1 MIEKCLNLER
11 GGKGML
17 AKRVFDVV
25 FSLAALI
32 ALSPVFLIIAA
43 LIKLDSKGP
52 VIFKQRRTGL
62 NGGQFK
68 IYKFRSMELHDEE
81 AGRVTQA
88 RKKDPRITTVGR
100 FIRKTSLDEL
110 PQFINVIKGDM
121 SIVGPRPHA
130 FEHDEIY
137 KNEVNFYMQRY
148 QVKPG
153 ITGLAQISGFRGET
167 DSLDKMIK
175 RVSVD
180 IEYIESRSFIGDLV
194 IVLKTPFSLFTE
206 NAY

>member
-1 MIEKCLNLER
+1 
-11 GGKGML
+11 
-17 AKRVFDVV
+17 
-25 FSLAALI
+25 
-32 ALSPVFLIIAA
+32 
-43 LIKLDSKGP
+43 
-52 VIFKQRRTGL
+52 
-62 NGGQFK
+62 
-68 IYKFRSMELHDEE
+68 MELHAEE

-88 RKKDPRITTVGR
+88 RKNDPRITKVGR

-137 KNEVNFYMQRY
+137 KNKVNLYMQRY

-167 DSLDKMIK
+167 DSLDKMMK

-180 IEYIESRSFIGDLV
+180 IEYIENRSFTGDLI

>member
-1 MIEKCLNLER
+1 
-11 GGKGML
+11 ML

-32 ALSPVFLIIAA
+32 ALSPFFLIIAA

-52 VIFKQRRTGL
+52 VIFKQYRTGL
-62 NGGQFK
+62 NGGQFN

-88 RKKDPRITTVGR
+88 RKNDPRVTTVGR
-100 FIRKTSLDEL
+100 FIRKTSLDEM
-110 PQFINVIKGDM
+110 PQFFNVIKGDM

-137 KNEVNFYMQRY
+137 KKKVNRYMRRY

-175 RVSVD
+175 RVSID
-180 IEYIESRSFIGDLV
+180 IEYIENRSFVGDLI
-194 IVLKTPFSLFTE
+194 IVFKTPFFLFTE

>member
-1 MIEKCLNLER
+1 
-11 GGKGML
+11 ML

-32 ALSPVFLIIAA
+32 VLLPVFLITAA

-88 RKKDPRITTVGR
+88 RKNDPRITTVGR

-180 IEYIESRSFIGDLV
+180 IEYIENRSFTGDLI